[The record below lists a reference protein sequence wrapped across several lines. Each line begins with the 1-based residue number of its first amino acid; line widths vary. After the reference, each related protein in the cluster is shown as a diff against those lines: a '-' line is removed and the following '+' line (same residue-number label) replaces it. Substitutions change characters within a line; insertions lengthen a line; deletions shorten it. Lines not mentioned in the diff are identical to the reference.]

1 MVGMVKFYQAAI
13 SPHLPNACRYTP
25 SCSQYAIEAL
35 LKHGIYKGTFLAMKR
50 IVSCNPWG
58 GHGHDP
64 VPNKFKI

>member
-1 MVGMVKFYQAAI
+1 MIGAVKFYQGAI

-25 SCSQYAIEAL
+25 SCSQYTIEAL
-35 LKHGIYKGTFLAMKR
+35 LKHGIYKGTFLAMRR

-64 VPNKFKI
+64 VP